1 MKTVLILLTWL
12 GAVPQME
19 QQLETKG
26 EKDCARMERVI
37 KANWKENH
45 AEGFVGIIMC
55 REQKIVL
62 SESE

>member
-19 QQLETKG
+19 QQLETEG
-26 EKDCARMERVI
+26 EKDCAQMERNI

-62 SESE
+62 SDDE